1 MTFKIKTTEG
11 IVVVFGEEQRDVS
24 FSSFEEAKEK
34 LEQVL
39 PLNTDRQIHNF
50 IIYEDK

>member
-1 MTFKIKTTEG
+1 MTFKIKNTDG
-11 IVVVFGEEQRDVS
+11 NQVVFGKEQRDES
-24 FSSFEEAKEK
+24 FNSFEEAKEK

-50 IIYEDK
+50 IIYEEV